1 MEIKD
6 LKTKNKPII
15 CSVRINKEQSVFM
28 KRNKLRP
35 GVILRKALDELMK
48 KTKIE

>member
-1 MEIKD
+1 MEKED

-28 KRNKLRP
+28 KKNKLSP

-48 KTKIE
+48 KER